1 MKRPWSILFLFLTI
15 GKTLKKVLEINHT
28 FPKRLYRKF
37 QVGPFHWIWLH
48 QHQALS
54 IGWGCLWIRPHP
66 ATCHLKQPMPGMCLC
81 VLCSVHIRVRI
92 AINPKFSEG
101 FTSQPF
107 QKRKLDGLSAVV
119 PRSGRERGFH
129 ERAAQS
135 GVSFPC
141 PVSWITI
148 PLKENPDDTS
158 YTILQWPVLL
168 PHDFVAGCCLSQTNF
183 VFFVFRSGKKMRLF
197 DSPLVFP
204 FGSS

>member
-1 MKRPWSILFLFLTI
+1 
-15 GKTLKKVLEINHT
+15 
-28 FPKRLYRKF
+28 
-37 QVGPFHWIWLH
+37 
-48 QHQALS
+48 
-54 IGWGCLWIRPHP
+54 
-66 ATCHLKQPMPGMCLC
+66 MPGMCLC

-158 YTILQWPVLL
+158 YTMVQWPILL
-168 PHDFVAGCCLSQTNF
+168 PHDFVAGCCSSQTNF
-183 VFFVFRSGKKMRLF
+183 VFRGSIAKKCGYVTCSFMRSHLAAPGCNAAIRRIPVRAVF
-197 DSPLVFP
+197 
-204 FGSS
+204 